1 MKQFN
6 LGLRFLLE
14 LVLLVSVGYG
24 VFQSS
29 AEGWRWIFSLGA
41 ALLIAIIWGIWIAP
55 HSKRRL
61 SDPSRLALEVLLF
74 VSGVTALW
82 LADQQLVAALF
93 AGAVI
98 VNMTLML
105 LWSQR

>member
-14 LVLLVSVGYG
+14 LALLVSIGYG
-24 VFQSS
+24 VFQFS

-41 ALLIAIIWGIWIAP
+41 VLLVAIIWGIWVAP
-55 HSKRRL
+55 HSKMRL
-61 SDPSRLALEVLLF
+61 SDPSRLAIEVLLF

-82 LADQQLVAALF
+82 FADQHLPAALF